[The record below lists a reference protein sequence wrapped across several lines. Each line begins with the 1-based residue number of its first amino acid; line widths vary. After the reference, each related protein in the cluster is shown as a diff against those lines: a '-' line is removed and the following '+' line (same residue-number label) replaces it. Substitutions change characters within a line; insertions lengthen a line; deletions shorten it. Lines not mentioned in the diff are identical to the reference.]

1 MSDDLKIVQGSPE
14 WTKLRER
21 FLGDLYWAASTVLN
35 YADRVPL
42 VPHAHQLLCRFV
54 ERKTGSPLLDEAH
67 YRQIELARGWGKTT
81 LVIARIIQRICGDA
95 NIAILIANEK
105 EQTARDFLH
114 EIKTHFETNEF
125 LRALFPEIIPP
136 EFRDTT
142 WSAGRIIVNR
152 TTGRKEPT
160 VSTIGVGGTVI
171 GLHFD
176 IIVVD
181 DAISREAMENAR
193 AGSWQI
199 MHQVN
204 RWIHQLR
211 PLLNPTY
218 LPFPEILWVGT
229 RWWHGDCH
237 EHFEEHFGF
246 GETRRYVAL
255 RLTLPNG
262 QVQQLLAYR
271 VGDLAV
277 FRRPAIEDG
286 RASFPEKYPLEELAK
301 MRVGD
306 EALFASNFML
316 DPSNEVTSTFKE
328 SWLRT
333 YSWLDDKRILF
344 QTGDGARRIV
354 EVDSLDV
361 LVFVDPGGFSA
372 KGTEDRAR
380 AAAVVVGST
389 ANGEHC
395 LLDVYSEKDTFLACC
410 RKVAEFCS
418 RYAPRK
424 LLVELAGQQAAF
436 IEVLRRVLEEHGIRV
451 LLEPVKPG
459 TKAKEV
465 RILGLEPLFQ
475 RGQIFVGTGAT
486 FHEFRTQY
494 SQFPRS
500 ARFDILDALSYLP
513 EHIKRAP
520 NKLMQ
525 SPAARQAAELESY
538 YRRRGIPQPS

>member
-1 MSDDLKIVQGSPE
+1 MNDLKITQGSE
-14 WTKLRER
+14 QWNELRAR
-21 FLGDLYWAASTVLN
+21 CLSDLYWFAATVLN

-42 VPHAHQLLCRFV
+42 VPHAHQLLCRFI
-54 ERKTGSPLLDEAH
+54 ERKTGNALLDDAH
-67 YRQIELARGWGKTT
+67 YRKIELARGWGKTT
-81 LVIARIIQRICGDA
+81 LIIARTIQRICGDP

-114 EIKTHFETNEF
+114 EIKTQFEGNEF
-125 LRALFPEIIPP
+125 LRALFPEVIPP

-152 TTGRKEPT
+152 TSGRKEPT

-176 IIVVD
+176 LILVD
-181 DAISREAMENAR
+181 DAISRDAMENAR

-211 PLLNPTY
+211 PLLNPGY
-218 LPFPEILWVGT
+218 LPFPEILFIGT
-229 RWWHGDCH
+229 RWWHGDCYQH
-237 EHFEEHFGF
+237 IEEHFGY
-246 GETRRYVAL
+246 GETPRYVAL
-255 RLTLPNG
+255 RLTLPG
-262 QVQQLLAYR
+262 GVVQQMLTYR

-286 RASFPEKYPLEELAK
+286 RAAFPEKWTLDELAK

-306 EALFASNFML
+306 EALFACNFML

-333 YSWLDDKRILF
+333 YSWLDDHRILF
-344 QTGDGARRIV
+344 QSGEGAKRIV
-354 EVDSLDV
+354 ATDELDV
-361 LVFVDPGGFSA
+361 LILVDPGGFSA
-372 KGTEDRAR
+372 RATEDRAR

-389 ANGEHC
+389 PSSEHI

-410 RKVAEFCS
+410 RKVVEFCS
-418 RYAPRK
+418 TYAPRK
-424 LLVELAGQQAAF
+424 LVVELAGQQAAF
-436 IEVLRRVLEEHGIRV
+436 IEVLRRELDAGGVHVLI
-451 LLEPVKPG
+451 EPVKPG
-459 TKAKEV
+459 VKAKEV

-475 RGQIFVGTGAT
+475 RGQVFIGTGAN
-486 FHEFRTQY
+486 FHEFKTQY

-500 ARFDILDALSYLP
+500 ARFDVLDALSYLP
-513 EHIKRAP
+513 QFVRRAP
-520 NKLMQ
+520 NKTMR
-525 SPAARQAAELESY
+525 SPSERHTAELEAY